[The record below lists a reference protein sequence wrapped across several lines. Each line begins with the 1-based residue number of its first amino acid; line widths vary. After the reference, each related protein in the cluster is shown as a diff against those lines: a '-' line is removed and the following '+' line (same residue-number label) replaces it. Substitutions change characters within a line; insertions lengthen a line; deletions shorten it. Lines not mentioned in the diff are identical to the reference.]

1 MCYIHNIFWAI
12 KKTTNRTPSAKINI
26 HMISYFPV
34 CCRIGV
40 GIKCWTMQKK
50 HINFQTYTRRI
61 LSSANSY
68 MNVSI
73 SLNFFINKHW
83 HPPMHATHTEIKIA
97 YFYFQIYTNS
107 MQFAVHFIP
116 ILSYPFLISF
126 FLIYCI

>member
-1 MCYIHNIFWAI
+1 MLYSQHILSYKKNYKPYFISKNKHTHDFIFSRVLQ
-12 KKTTNRTPSAKINI
+12 NCN
-26 HMISYFPV
+26 
-34 CCRIGV
+34 